1 MDQIRIGAFISGL
14 RKEKNMTQ
22 KELAEKL
29 GVTDR
34 AISKWENGRGLP
46 DVSLMK
52 PLCETLDISINELL
66 SGERIKK
73 EEFQEK
79 SEFNFL
85 NTIDY
90 TQKKIKKNTIFRK
103 LVVAFTVLAL
113 LTVLTLMDAQ
123 VITRRY
129 FSPKDDIEIFSVV
142 KTLPVAPQGAQISM
156 DTVHDFVDQ
165 DITEKI
171 DLETLEELLPL
182 MQVSIFPVFLGS
194 HWVGD
199 EIYEIHGYI
208 GLGPHGGKHFII
220 GLGLEDVKYVQGHG
234 NRRYDIKDTE
244 TWIKLMEL
252 LEGWEGESRELFSWE
267 GQILS
272 IFYDGTLYSG
282 PGYLRELPDSAQWL
296 GGISG
301 ISDHPDQELECSF
314 TSQGMNIYKWAAG
327 GTNYIG
333 IQVSYYQAFAIP
345 MQ

>member
-1 MDQIRIGAFISGL
+1 MDQIRIGAFIAGL

-103 LVVAFTVLAL
+103 LVAAFTVLAL

-194 HWVGD
+194 HWVGN

-208 GLGPHGGKHFII
+208 GLGPHGGKHFVI

-252 LEGWEGESRELFSWE
+252 LEG
-267 GQILS
+267 
-272 IFYDGTLYSG
+272 
-282 PGYLRELPDSAQWL
+282 
-296 GGISG
+296 
-301 ISDHPDQELECSF
+301 
-314 TSQGMNIYKWAAG
+314 
-327 GTNYIG
+327 
-333 IQVSYYQAFAIP
+333 
-345 MQ
+345 